1 MSSEEFIVTDVLF
14 VSPVMLSD
22 IHSLIKTQLLYELIS
37 APVLDLS
44 DVYFITFSYTWHFSE
59 IIMCLS
65 RGELGQDAA
74 VPTRGTGTSI

>member
-1 MSSEEFIVTDVLF
+1 MSSEEFIVADVLF
-14 VSPVMLSD
+14 VSRVMLSD

-44 DVYFITFSYTWHFSE
+44 DVYFITFSTWHFSE

-74 VPTRGTGTSI
+74 VPTRGIGTSI